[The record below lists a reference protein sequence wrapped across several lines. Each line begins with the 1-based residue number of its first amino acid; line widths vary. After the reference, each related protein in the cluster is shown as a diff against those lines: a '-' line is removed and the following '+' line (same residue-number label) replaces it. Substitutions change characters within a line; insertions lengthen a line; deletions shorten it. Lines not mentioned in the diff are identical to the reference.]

1 MKKTID
7 GVLVVEGKS
16 DVAFLENYIDAE
28 FVITNGSDVP
38 NETIEYLKELS
49 KTKEIIVL
57 TDPDF
62 PGKQIRTKLD
72 EAIPNLKH
80 CYISKEKA
88 IAHGKV
94 GVAEA
99 DIDEVLSSLEH
110 LFTNK
115 KSTKGNLTMNDLCVL
130 GLSGEENSELLR
142 SKIEKKFH
150 LGHNNA
156 KSLLKKLNTLC
167 ISKEDIIKAL
177 ENE

>member
-1 MKKTID
+1 MKKIIK

-38 NETIEYLKELS
+38 ESTIEYLKELA

-57 TDPDF
+57 TDPDY

-72 EAIPNLKH
+72 KEIPNLKH
-80 CYISKEKA
+80 CFISKERA

-99 DIDEVLSSLEH
+99 DIEEVLNSLEH
-110 LFTNK
+110 LFTNEK
-115 KSTKGNLTMNDLCVL
+115 DQKGYLTANDMYEL
-130 GLSGEENSELLR
+130 GLSGNENSEILR
-142 SKIEKKFH
+142 EKISKHFH
-150 LGHNNA
+150 LGHNNS